1 MYKNFRVLIIEDETS
16 ILNVIASYL
25 ENAQYE
31 IATAMCGQCA
41 LNLFHTF
48 NPHLIILDLMLP
60 DLSGET
66 ICEKI
71 RKSSDIPII
80 ILTAKSDESSKIKGF
95 TLGADE
101 YVTKPF
107 SVKVLVKRVDSLI
120 KRCYNTLST
129 FSFNQ
134 GKLLIDH
141 QKRLILKNNIPVNLT
156 PSEYD
161 ILFLLTSNPYV
172 AFSRKMIVEKI
183 LGHDY
188 NGYERII
195 DTHIKNLRKKI
206 EDHPKDPKYILTV
219 FGVGYKFGGSH
230 EY

>member
-1 MYKNFRVLIIEDETS
+1 MYEKFRILVIEDEIS
-16 ILNVIASYL
+16 ISNVITSYL
-25 ENAQYE
+25 ENSQY
-31 IATAMCGQCA
+31 IVTAAICGQSA
-41 LNLFHTF
+41 LDLFHVF

-66 ICEKI
+66 ICKKI
-71 RKSSDIPII
+71 RESSDIPII

-107 SVKVLVKRVDSLI
+107 SVKVLVKRVDVLI
-120 KRCYNTLST
+120 KRCYNTCST
-129 FSFNQ
+129 FSFDH
-134 GKLLIDH
+134 GKLLIDA
-141 QKRLILKNNIPVNLT
+141 KRRLVLKNNTPINLT

-161 ILFLLTSNPYV
+161 LLFFLISNPYV
-172 AFSRKMIVEKI
+172 TFSRKMIVEKI

-195 DTHIKNLRKKI
+195 DTHIKNIRKKI
-206 EDHPKDPKYILTV
+206 ENDPKNPKYILTV
-219 FGVGYKFGGSH
+219 FGIGYKFGGLH
-230 EY
+230 E